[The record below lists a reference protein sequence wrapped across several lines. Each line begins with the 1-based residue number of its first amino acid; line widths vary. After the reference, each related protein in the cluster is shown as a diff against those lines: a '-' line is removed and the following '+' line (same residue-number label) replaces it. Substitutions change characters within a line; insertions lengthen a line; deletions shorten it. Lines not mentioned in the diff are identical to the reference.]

1 MVKSFKD
8 LIVWQKAHKLVLKI
22 YGITKEFPLD
32 EKYGLVSQMRR
43 AAVSIPSNIVEG
55 HSRAGRKE
63 FLNFLSIANG
73 SLSEL
78 KYQILLCKDL
88 NFIND
93 TDFDSLE
100 KDIEEISKILFSFS
114 KSLKESSLKH

>member
-55 HSRAGRKE
+55 HSRVGRKE

-73 SLSEL
+73 SLNEL